1 MTAMIGQSPIALSPI
16 AALAGSEEP
25 MTTLSVSAVLSVS
38 LSPKFVYRRSI
49 LVAGAAAGSITPT
62 YVHTRTLSVSAV
74 VDASIGQRVT
84 RSASLSVSAVANAA
98 VATTLTARRTLW
110 ASAMADLSIKP
121 FGDASETW
129 VFNADTGGF
138 TRYEGFAFNSFA
150 KINGRYYGCKADG
163 IYALDGNT
171 DNGDPIQAMV
181 SFGKQDFGTSALK
194 RITNAYVGT
203 SGEGKL
209 YLRVLAEGQG
219 YTYAARSYDEHL
231 QVQRFDTGK
240 GLRVNWLEFELYNA
254 SGEDFELASME
265 FAIVPTTR
273 RI

>member
-1 MTAMIGQSPIALSPI
+1 MIGQAPISENPI
-16 AALAGSEEP
+16 TGVASGEVVPRESV
-25 MTTLSVSAVLSVS
+25 SVSATLDVS
-38 LSPKFVYRRSI
+38 FSLRAVYYRAA
-49 LVAGAAAGSITPT
+49 LVSAAAAGSITPT
-62 YVHTRTLSVSAV
+62 YVHTRTLSVSAA

-84 RSASLSVSAVANAA
+84 RSASLSVSAVVNAA
-98 VATTLTARRTLW
+98 IATTLTARRALR
-110 ASAMADLSIKP
+110 AAAVADLSIKP

-254 SGEDFELASME
+254 GGDDFELASVE
-265 FAIVPTTR
+265 FAIAPTTR